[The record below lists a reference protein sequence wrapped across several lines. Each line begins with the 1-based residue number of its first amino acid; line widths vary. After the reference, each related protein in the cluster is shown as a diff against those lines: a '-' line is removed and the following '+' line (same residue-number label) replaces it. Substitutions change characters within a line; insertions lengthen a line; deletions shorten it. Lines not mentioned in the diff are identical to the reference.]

1 LNAVLADSEN
11 EYFDEAVLI
20 INYWQS
26 LSWVSPVATDNTAI
40 DFYSIC
46 NGTTGWVNWDKIR
59 VT

>member
-1 LNAVLADSEN
+1 MIDEFSAVATATNAAN
-11 EYFDEAVLI
+11 G
-20 INYWQS
+20 NWQS

-46 NGTTGWVNWDKIR
+46 NGTTGWVNWDTIR